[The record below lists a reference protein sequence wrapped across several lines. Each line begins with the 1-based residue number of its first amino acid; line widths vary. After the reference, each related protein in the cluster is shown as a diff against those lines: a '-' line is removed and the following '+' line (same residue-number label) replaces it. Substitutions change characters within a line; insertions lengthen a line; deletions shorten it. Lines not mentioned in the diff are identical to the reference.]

1 MDGSGG
7 GRKSVRQG
15 ADVYAS
21 SCSTTGKP
29 FTTLSLTEDTG
40 GKHTMQAK
48 YFPDTD
54 TLLLTFSHGDIVE
67 TYDLNE
73 DVLVE
78 VDKDGHVVSMTVE
91 HAKQQTDVNEFSYQL
106 ATA

>member
-1 MDGSGG
+1 
-7 GRKSVRQG
+7 
-15 ADVYAS
+15 
-21 SCSTTGKP
+21 
-29 FTTLSLTEDTG
+29 
-40 GKHTMQAK
+40 MQTK
-48 YFPDTD
+48 YFADSD
-54 TLLLTFSHGDIVE
+54 TLLLQFSNNDIVE

-78 VDKDGHVVSMTVE
+78 VDKNGHVVSMTIE